1 MSEPDAADILYP
13 SEQPAAPAASS
24 SAPDWAQALYPSE
37 VAAADA
43 ASEQS
48 APDAAPTTTK
58 PTESSQASPE
68 ASQGVPEAYSLQ
80 APEGLTIAPEHVE
93 MAAPVFRELGL
104 SNEAANKLMPVAAKF
119 AESVVAQVDRES
131 ADAFATWK
139 RDLIRQAQ
147 ADPEIGGAK
156 WRDSINL
163 AAHALDKL
171 GAPAGS
177 PLRKLLDDTGVGNHP
192 EMIRVFA
199 RAGRL
204 LGAKAPPRPRSAA
217 ETLYG

>member
-1 MSEPDAADILYP
+1 MSELDPADILYP
-13 SEQPAAPAASS
+13 SEPSATATASLSPASLEGFQQPAQTQDGPFTALS
-24 SAPDWAQALYPSE
+24 SALSVDDDSGLS
-37 VAAADA
+37 D
-43 ASEQS
+43 
-48 APDAAPTTTK
+48 
-58 PTESSQASPE
+58 E
-68 ASQGVPEAYSLQ
+68 ATLPPNVLGDYDLK
-80 APEGLTIAPEHVE
+80 APEGLSIAPEHVE
-93 MAAPVFRELGL
+93 MAVPVFREIGL
-104 SNEAANKLMPVAAKF
+104 SNDDANKLVPLAAKY
-119 AESVVAQVDRES
+119 AESIVEQWNRES
-131 ADAFATWK
+131 ETEFGNWK
-139 RDLIRQAQ
+139 RDLFKQAQ

-156 WRDSINL
+156 WKESINL